1 MVLPFAMECALY
13 FWSDGFQQ
21 GVFGVK
27 ALNSVTQAEF
37 ENEAYCQLDRNE
49 IILNEDHT
57 YAVSVYSMDA
67 DEWNCVAI
75 GFSPDLDEEDQTYC
89 VIDGKVVDRNLSMV
103 LKFVP

>member
-49 IILNEDHT
+49 IILNEDHPHM
-57 YAVSVYSMDA
+57 VFVYSMDA
-67 DEWNCVAI
+67 DEWNCMAL
-75 GFSPDLDEEDQTYC
+75 GFSPDLDEKDQTCC
-89 VIDGKVVDRNLSMV
+89 VIYGNVVDRNLNMV
-103 LKFVP
+103 PKFVS